1 MTSLYK
7 ISQDILDIVNNEQEI
22 LDEADETWLEAD
34 RLSLEAKFDQLN
46 MDFNEKLS
54 NVCKF
59 MRECETNALKFKSEA
74 VRLAKLAEKES
85 NMAFRMKEYVSDI
98 LQAQKIDK
106 LDLDLFKLSFR
117 ESASLEIIDESLVP
131 DQFKAR
137 EVVETIKIDKVKIK
151 SFLKTFP
158 SVPSVPWVQL
168 NVKQNLQ
175 IH

>member
-22 LDEADETWLEAD
+22 LDEADETWQEAD
-34 RLSLEAKFDQLN
+34 RLSLEARFDQLN

-54 NVCKF
+54 NVCKY
-59 MRECETNALKFKSEA
+59 MRDCETNALKFKDES
-74 VRLAKLAEKES
+74 VRLAKLAQRES
-85 NMAFRMKEYVSDI
+85 NMAERLKNYVSDI
-98 LQAQKIDK
+98 LQAQSIDK

-131 DQFKAR
+131 AQFK
-137 EVVETIKIDKVKIK
+137 EKIVTETIKIDKNQIK
-151 SFLKTFP
+151 AFMKTLP
-158 SVPSVPWVQL
+158 ETTVSWVQL

-175 IH
+175 IR